1 MRYWEELLANYP
13 RIAIGITRSLGRHIT
28 DVHARIAELA
38 TEEVEQRVAH
48 AVLRLAR
55 SAGTPVEGGLRID
68 FPITRQDLAEM
79 TGTTLHSVSRI
90 VSGLGRP
97 RHRRP
102 RPRAPGHPRPPD
114 ARAHRPRRE
123 GLTPGAYWI
132 WAKAASKRSC
142 AFLGFFTAL
151 AASRFDDGSPTTTT
165 ATMPIAKC
173 GVHLTP

>member
-1 MRYWEELLANYP
+1 MSSAGRCATGRSCSPIYP

-90 VSGLGRP
+90 VSGWAGRGIVG
-97 RHRRP
+97 RG
-102 RPRAPGHPRPPD
+102 RASLVIRD
-114 ARAHRPRRE
+114 
-123 GLTPGAYWI
+123 L
-132 WAKAASKRSC
+132 
-142 AFLGFFTAL
+142 
-151 AASRFDDGSPTTTT
+151 PTLER
-165 ATMPIAKC
+165 IGRGEK
-173 GVHLTP
+173 G